1 MGYMSPWSHLAGAE
15 SRAHRTL
22 SCVGSAPWD
31 MVSSSLGHGKLIPE
45 LKENR
50 VRDAVL
56 GLPPSEVVVEGVV
69 VITGHVPR
77 VPLPHILPL

>member
-1 MGYMSPWSHLAGAE
+1 
-15 SRAHRTL
+15 
-22 SCVGSAPWD
+22 
-31 MVSSSLGHGKLIPE
+31 MVSSSLEHGKLIPE

>member
-1 MGYMSPWSHLAGAE
+1 M
-15 SRAHRTL
+15 L

-56 GLPPSEVVVEGVV
+56 GLPPSEVVVEGVA